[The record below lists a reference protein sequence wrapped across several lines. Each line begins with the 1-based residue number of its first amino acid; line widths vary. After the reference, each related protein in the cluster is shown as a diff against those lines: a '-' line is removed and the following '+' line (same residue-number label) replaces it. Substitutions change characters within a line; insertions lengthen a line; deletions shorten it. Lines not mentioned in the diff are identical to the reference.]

1 MPDPVFLVMIAAFIG
16 VIALVFGIGS
26 IIQSRR
32 ASQAESRLAA
42 FTGGGASSTGTQIA
56 DEIMREGLSSASG
69 ILGQLVA
76 RFKNLP
82 MFFQQA
88 ESPLKPEQF
97 VLLCTGFA
105 GGFGLIAVLV
115 RSPTALIPL
124 AAGIGFLCPWIWLWW
139 RRRRRFNKFESQL
152 AGALELMSR
161 ALRSGHSLASGLHV
175 VASEMPAPIAT
186 EFLKVHEEQNLGIPI
201 DQALKNLLKRV
212 PNMDLQFFVIAVCI
226 QRQCGGDLAEILN
239 KISGLVRERFKIL
252 GQVKALT
259 GEGRISG
266 IVLMALPPLLFA
278 AVYYLNPDYIMVLF
292 DREEGRKMLFA
303 TGFLQILG
311 AVCIKKIIDIK
322 V

>member
-1 MPDPVFLVMIAAFIG
+1 MDPLLMVMISAFVG
-16 VIALVFGIGS
+16 VIALVFSVGNV
-26 IIQSRR
+26 IQSRR
-32 ASQAESRLAA
+32 TSQAESRLAA
-42 FTGGGASSTGTQIA
+42 FTGGKSASGSQIA
-56 DEIMREGLSSASG
+56 DEIVRDGLTSASG
-69 ILGQLVA
+69 LLSQVVA

-97 VLLCTGFA
+97 LLVCVGAAAA
-105 GGFGLIAVLV
+105 GGLLSIIV
-115 RSPTALIPL
+115 RCPPALIPV
-124 AAGIGFLCPWIWLWW
+124 AAASGFACPWFWLWW
-139 RRRRRFNKFESQL
+139 RRRKRFRKFEGQL
-152 AGALELMSR
+152 ADALELMAR
-161 ALRSGHSLASGLHV
+161 ALRSGHSLGSGLHV
-175 VASEMPAPIAT
+175 VASEMPAPIST
-186 EFLKVHEEQNLGIPI
+186 EFRKVHEEQNLGIPI
-201 DQALKNLLKRV
+201 DQALKNLLKRI

-278 AVYYLNPDYIMVLF
+278 AVYYLNPDYVMVLF

-303 TGFLQILG
+303 TGFLQVLG
-311 AVCIKKIIDIK
+311 AICIKKIIDIK